1 MIRLILDNKAESFE
15 ADIRELVQEF
25 YPGEDFEIHTSNGVH
40 FTNTTQEEKNA
51 LKQAKAT
58 GEVAEV
64 NKKSTKNRA
73 RMASEITPEGV
84 EEAKIRLSFEVSAS
98 EMPLTGVRKEDKS
111 VIKAEL
117 YDTLVGMT
125 GKELPWGDLTGIRP
139 VSLVSPMV
147 ERAIEKKLLN
157 DSDADRKDGKQRGL
171 RKKDQFSDLGTECG
185 ASSENS
191 SLPSF
196 CELTDDEIQDIK
208 DDLTKEYCIKGEKL
222 DLMTDIALREHRILN
237 RISDI
242 TGRNYKE
249 GWSLYIGIP
258 FCPTRCLYCSFLSNT
273 INVWEKRLGEYMENL
288 RKEIRY
294 TVSEMC
300 GRFRKPLQTIYIGGG
315 TPTALDKK
323 WLKVLMDMVHEE
335 CGSANV
341 PILCEGR
348 SAAFDW
354 RNTLTGMPG
363 IVEFTVEAGRPDSIT
378 KEKLKI
384 LKDAGVDRISVNPQT
399 FNQKTLDLIGR
410 KHSVESVIEKY
421 LLAREVG
428 FDNINMDI
436 ILGLPGEK
444 LPEVTHTLCM
454 IAKYRPDSMTVHSL
468 AIKRAARLT
477 LERDF
482 WAGIYR
488 AGDENEIVAETR
500 LQEEAEKCTVKTDGT
515 HGDVSGDSESLDKK
529 TEFRYPE
536 ITRMMMASSYTADLL
551 GLKPYYLYR
560 QKNMAGNLENVGYC
574 VEGKECLYNILMME
588 EKHTVIGCGAG
599 CSSKVVLPS
608 KDGDPTHKRVERC
621 DNGKD
626 IRSYIEDVDKFIQ
639 RKAVLFELI

>member
-1 MIRLILDNKAESFE
+1 MIRLVLDKTAESFE
-15 ADIRELVQEF
+15 QDIRELIQEF
-25 YPGEDFEIHTSNGVH
+25 FPGEDFEIRTEEGVH

-58 GEVAEV
+58 GENAEV
-64 NKKSTKNRA
+64 NKKSTKNKA
-73 RMASEITPEGV
+73 KMASEITPEGV
-84 EEAKIRLSFEVSAS
+84 QDEKIRFSFEVSAS
-98 EMPLTGVRKEDKS
+98 EMPLTGVRKDDKS

-117 YDTLVGMT
+117 YETLVSMT
-125 GKELPWGDLTGIRP
+125 GKTLPWGDLTGIRP

-147 ERAIEKKLLN
+147 EAAIEKRKTES
-157 DSDADRKDGKQRGL
+157 DSV
-171 RKKDQFSDLGTECG
+171 
-185 ASSENS
+185 N
-191 SLPSF
+191 
-196 CELTDDEIQDIK
+196 ELTETEIRDIK
-208 DDLTKEYCIKGEKL
+208 TALTKEYCIEGEKL

-237 RISDI
+237 RIYDV
-242 TGRNYKE
+242 TGKTYKE

-273 INVWEKRLGEYMENL
+273 ISAWEKRLPEYMDNL

-294 TVSEMC
+294 TVREMC
-300 GRFRKPLQTIYIGGG
+300 CKHRRPLQTIYIGGG
-315 TPTALDKK
+315 TPTALDEK
-323 WLKVLMDMVHEE
+323 WLQVLMDMVHEE

-341 PILCEGR
+341 SILNNVTSREH
-348 SAAFDW
+348 DW
-354 RNTLTGMPG
+354 KNTVTGMPG

-378 KEKLKI
+378 KEKLQI
-384 LKDAGVDRISVNPQT
+384 LKAAGVDRISVNPQT

-421 LLAREVG
+421 ELAREVG
-428 FDNINMDI
+428 FENINMDI

-444 LPEVTHTLCM
+444 LPEVTHTLCE
-454 IAKYRPDSMTVHSL
+454 IARNKPDSLTVHSL

-488 AGDENEIVAETR
+488 AGDENEIMAETR
-500 LQEEAEKCTVKTDGT
+500 LQEEAEAGENYSLIRHTGTSVSDVAKEKT
-515 HGDVSGDSESLDKK
+515 K
-529 TEFRYPE
+529 FRYPE
-536 ITRMMMASSYTADLL
+536 ITRMMMASAYTAEVLN
-551 GLKPYYLYR
+551 LKPYYLYR
-560 QKNMAGNLENVGYC
+560 QKNMAGNLENVGYST
-574 VEGKECLYNILMME
+574 EGKECLYNILMME

-599 CSSKVVLPS
+599 CSSKFVLPS

-626 IRSYIEDVDKFIQ
+626 IKSYIEDVDKFIK
-639 RKAVLFELI
+639 RKEELFSLMKE